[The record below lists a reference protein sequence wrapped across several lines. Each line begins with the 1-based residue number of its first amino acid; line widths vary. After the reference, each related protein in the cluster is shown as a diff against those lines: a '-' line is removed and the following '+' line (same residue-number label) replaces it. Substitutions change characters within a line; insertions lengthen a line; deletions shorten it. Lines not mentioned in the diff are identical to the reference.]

1 MLGAAVPTR
10 RALALSSLLLL
21 TLIVL
26 LHGHADAQESP
37 LGAVR
42 LARAFS
48 GRTFDRPVFL
58 THAGDGTGMLYVVEQ
73 AGIVGIVKPSDP
85 GARHTAGCST
95 NWSAKG

>member
-26 LHGHADAQESP
+26 LHGRADPQESP
-37 LGAVR
+37 FGDVWLE
-42 LARAFS
+42 RAFF

-58 THAGDGTGMLYVVEQ
+58 THAGDGTGMLYVAE
-73 AGIVGIVKPSDP
+73 
-85 GARHTAGCST
+85 
-95 NWSAKG
+95 